1 MLNAKKKQQI
11 INKFKIH
18 DTDTGSPE
26 VQIAILSDEI
36 KELTKHLQAH
46 KHDFSSRRGL
56 LKKLGE
62 RRRLLRYLEAESVER
77 FNNLAKT
84 LGLKIKPRQAV
95 EEETKLFSEEP
106 TAIPE
111 QIEVE
116 AETETTKNETE
127 E

>member
-1 MLNAKKKQQI
+1 MMLNAKKKQQI

-77 FNNLAKT
+77 FNKLTKT
-84 LGLKIKPRQAV
+84 LGLKIKPRQAA
-95 EEETKLFSEEP
+95 EEEEEALFSEELP
-106 TAIPE
+106 AAPE
-111 QIEVE
+111 QVE
-116 AETETTKNETE
+116 GETTKNQTE

>member
-26 VQIAILSDEI
+26 VQIAILSEEI

-62 RRRLLRYLEAESVER
+62 RRRLIRYLEAESLER
-77 FNNLAKT
+77 FNKLAKT

-95 EEETKLFSEEP
+95 EEEEEKLFSEELP
-106 TAIPE
+106 ATPE
-111 QIEVE
+111 QVE
-116 AETETTKNETE
+116 EEPAKEANEE
-127 E
+127 

>member
-1 MLNAKKKQQI
+1 MLDAKKKQQL

-26 VQIAILSDEI
+26 VQIAILSEEV
-36 KELTKHLQAH
+36 KELTKHLQLH

-77 FNNLAKT
+77 FNKLVSA
-84 LGLKIKPRQAV
+84 LGLKIKPRQTA
-95 EEETKLFSEEP
+95 EIEEKLFAEEAEQAAEPATEEAEETNDEE
-106 TAIPE
+106 
-111 QIEVE
+111 
-116 AETETTKNETE
+116 
-127 E
+127 

>member
-1 MLNAKKKQQI
+1 MYYYSYSFI

-26 VQIAILSDEI
+26 VQIAILSEEI

-62 RRRLLRYLEAESVER
+62 RRRLIRYLEAESLER
-77 FNNLAKT
+77 FNKLAKT

-95 EEETKLFSEEP
+95 EEEEEKLFSEELP
-106 TAIPE
+106 ATPE
-111 QIEVE
+111 QVE
-116 AETETTKNETE
+116 EEPAKEANEE
-127 E
+127 